1 MNRIT
6 TLFLALT
13 ATFAALAQNWF
24 PYSVELQP
32 VSISGLPGLHSFA
45 HGQIQGEWVILG
57 GRTDGIHA
65 RQPFASFPAAQN
77 NSNVYVVNPT
87 SGQVWS
93 APLTSLST
101 ALQEQLRSTNPNFTQ
116 HGDSLYVLGGYGFS
130 ATAGAH
136 KTYDGLVAIDLNG
149 LVAAVKGGTSLA
161 PHIEA
166 INHPRFAVT
175 GGHLAMLGNRF
186 FLVGGHRFDGSYNPH
201 GPTHGPGF
209 SQAYTNAV
217 RSFELQR
224 PNGQLTVVNYD
235 SIVDPVH
242 LHRRDYNLM
251 PQVYANGQPGFMISS
266 GVFQPTIDLPF
277 LYPVEVTASGIAAR
291 TDFSQYLSHYH
302 SASTTLYDAATE
314 RNLNLFFGGISQYH
328 YVNGVLTDDQ
338 NVPFVSTISAVVRDS
353 DQSLHEVVLP
363 TSMPGLQGAS
373 SEFLANPAVPHSAHE
388 VQLLPTAFDS
398 LVLGH
403 IVGGITSQAE
413 NPFTN
418 NSVASTAAAPTVY
431 RVVLKPGNG
440 IGVDEVP
447 ATQPF
452 TFTVVGQG
460 ANAVLQLPIGQPET
474 GLDVWMYDETGR
486 ILWSQT
492 VYELPRDGR
501 LELPR
506 PARGTVFVV
515 ASWDGLYH
523 SEKVQF

>member
-1 MNRIT
+1 MKRLT
-6 TLFLALT
+6 TILAVTLS
-13 ATFAALAQNWF
+13 AAAAAQNWF
-24 PYSVELQP
+24 PYEVSLQP
-32 VSISGLPGLHSFA
+32 VTFTGLPGLHSFA
-45 HGQIQGEWVILG
+45 HGQYQGEWVLVG

-77 NSNVYVVNPT
+77 NSNVYVVNPS

-93 APLTSLST
+93 APLTTLSVS
-101 ALQEQLRSTNPNFTQ
+101 LQEQLRSTNPNYAQ
-116 HGDSLYVLGGYGFS
+116 HGDSLYVLGGYGYS

-136 KTYDGLVAIDLNG
+136 KTYNGLVAISLPA
-149 LVAAVKGGTSLA
+149 LISAVKGGTSLA
-161 PHIEA
+161 PAIEVV
-166 INHPRFAVT
+166 NHPRFAVT
-175 GGHLAMLGNRF
+175 GGHLALLGDRF
-186 FLVGGHRFDGSYNPH
+186 YLVGGHRFDGSYNPH

-217 RSFELQR
+217 RSFEVRR
-224 PNGQLTVVNYD
+224 PGGQLQVVNVD
-235 SIVDPVH
+235 SVVDPVH

-251 PQVYANGQPGFMISS
+251 PQIYANGTPGFMISS

-277 LYPVEVTASGIAAR
+277 LYPVEVTATGIAPR

-302 SASTTLYDAATE
+302 SASTVLFDSATE

-328 YVNGVLTDDQ
+328 YANGTLIDDQ

-363 TSMPGLQGAS
+363 VSMPGLKGAS
-373 SEFLANPAVPHSAHE
+373 AEFLRNLDVAHTPHE
-388 VQLLPTAFDS
+388 VQLLPASFDS

-403 IVGGITSQAE
+403 IVGGIDSQLE
-413 NPFTN
+413 NAFTN
-418 NSVASTAAAPTVY
+418 NSTGSTSATPTVY

-440 IGVDEVP
+440 IGVEEVP

-452 TFTVVGQG
+452 TFSVLGRGT
-460 ANAVLQLPIGQPET
+460 NAAIQLPLGRPET
-474 GLDVWMYDETGR
+474 GLDLWMYDPAGR

-492 VYELPRDGR
+492 LYDLPSDGR
-501 LELPR
+501 IALPR
-506 PARGTVFVV
+506 PTRGTVFVV

-523 SEKVQF
+523 SEKVEL